1 MGFHLVWQIMSCA
14 GFALIALFLAWS
26 PGAYADAN
34 VTAFLLNLVKDGKL
48 QINEADEIHRETLL
62 TRAGE
67 IVNAR
72 VREFFG
78 LPALAAKGA

>member
-34 VTAFLLNLVKDGKL
+34 VTAFLLLMLVLLVDSRPRGLGACPKPL
-48 QINEADEIHRETLL
+48 HRSK
-62 TRAGE
+62 
-67 IVNAR
+67 
-72 VREFFG
+72 
-78 LPALAAKGA
+78 P

>member
-1 MGFHLVWQIMSCA
+1 
-14 GFALIALFLAWS
+14 
-26 PGAYADAN
+26 
-34 VTAFLLNLVKDGKL
+34 VKDGKL

-62 TRAGE
+62 TYGGE

-78 LPALAAKGA
+78 LPAQARKGA